1 MVRHGSTG
9 TVCWLVGVQWVEVK
23 LHQDLFMIWP
33 SAQTVPERSIN
44 RPQQNVPVPTSY
56 PCPSLSVCCSF
67 LHDLYICST
76 LSLPIARSLARA
88 PVCSIP
94 FDTQFNNFRNM
105 FYDWKHIGY
114 IFFPRSA
121 VSFVGS
127 FITET
132 AHTTVQF
139 LETLTI
145 LNRGVLLLCIC

>member
-1 MVRHGSTG
+1 MVRHGSAQ
-9 TVCWLVGVQWVEVK
+9 CVGVQWVEVK

-33 SAQTVPERSIN
+33 SAQTAWTFHKSSTTERSTQFYSNIL
-44 RPQQNVPVPTSY
+44 
-56 PCPSLSVCCSF
+56 SLSVFVRLLFVS
-67 LHDLYICST
+67 LWLYICST
-76 LSLPIARSLARA
+76 LSLPIARS
-88 PVCSIP
+88 PVRSIP

-132 AHTTVQF
+132 AHTTVQL

-145 LNRGVLLLCIC
+145 LNVSVY